1 MIIMSFVT
9 CIDVSC
15 WQQNVNYNKVKASGI
30 EAVIIRAGFGR
41 EVSQKDNEFETHYKN
56 AKAAGLKIGA
66 YWYSYA
72 NSPADAKKEAE
83 ACLACIKGKTFDMPI
98 YYDMEENSQTSL
110 GKTVLTQM
118 AIAFCGAIKAGG
130 YRPGIYSNLNWLHNY
145 LDYNLLKSMY
155 SIWLAQYNVINQLD
169 CDIWQNSDAGNI
181 SGVYGRCDTNI
192 IYNRNVFSSSNTSN
206 VSKKSNETIAQEV
219 IDGKWGNGENRKKK
233 LTSAGYDY
241 NAVQK
246 IVNEKL
252 TSTQTTPKKS
262 NELIASEVIAGK
274 WGTGSDRKKKLI
286 NAGYDYDAIQKIV
299 NEKLN
304 SKTVDELAREVIAGK
319 WGNGEDRK
327 KKLSSAGYDYNAVQK
342 RVNELI

>member
-1 MIIMSFVT
+1 MSSIT

-56 AKAAGLKIGA
+56 AKAAGLKVGA

-83 ACLACIKGKTFDMPI
+83 ACLACVKGKSFDMPI
-98 YYDMEENSQTSL
+98 YFDMEENSQTKL
-110 GKTVLTQM
+110 GKIVLTQM
-118 AIAFCGAIKAGG
+118 AITFCDAIKAGG
-130 YRPGIYSNLNWLHNY
+130 YRPGVYSNLNWFHNY

-155 SIWLAQYNVINQLD
+155 SIWLAQYNIINQLD
-169 CDIWQNSDAGNI
+169 CDIWQNSDAGDI
-181 SGVYGRCDTNI
+181 DGVNGRCDTNI
-192 IYNRNVFSSSNTSN
+192 IYNRNVFSSSATPTPAT
-206 VSKKSNETIAQEV
+206 SKKSNEVVAQEV
-219 IDGKWGNGENRKKK
+219 IDGKWGNGEDRKNK

-241 NAVQK
+241 NAIQK
-246 IVNEKL
+246 IVNAKL
-252 TSTQTTPKKS
+252 TTPKKS
-262 NELIASEVIAGK
+262 NEFIANEVIAGK
-274 WGTGSDRKKKLI
+274 WGVGNERKNKLTS
-286 NAGYDYDAIQKIV
+286 AGYDYDAIQKIV

-304 SKTVDELAREVIAGK
+304 VKIIDELAREVIAGK

-327 KKLSSAGYDYNAVQK
+327 NKLTSAGYDYDAVQK
-342 RVNELI
+342 RVNELM